1 MTASDIPEI
10 SHAQAGFGLAELL
23 TSLAVELHETEGRE
37 GTARAAVRLAR
48 DVIPEADHAG
58 LFLVE
63 RSGRV
68 RALADT
74 VGGGDAEVVL
84 PVPGEELWSFP
95 VSRVADLSA
104 LRVPD
109 GNPGPDDAYEPAG
122 WDVPAGT
129 VGTASSGSALF
140 LRLRG
145 HRNRFSVLTLH
156 AATPHAFAGDETIRL
171 GRLVAAHIGLA
182 LEAADVQEQLTEA
195 MHTRDVI
202 GQATGILM
210 GRLDIDAAQA
220 FERLVRT
227 SQKGNVKLRDI
238 ASRIVNATAG
248 GRPE

>member
-10 SHAQAGFGLAELL
+10 FHAQADFGLAELL

-37 GTARAAVRLAR
+37 ETARAAVRLAR

-68 RALADT
+68 RCLADT

-84 PVPGEELWSFP
+84 PVPGEDLWSSP

-109 GNPGPDDAYEPAG
+109 GSHGSDDPCAPGGSKGP
-122 WDVPAGT
+122 
-129 VGTASSGSALF
+129 VGTASPGSALF

-156 AATPHAFAGDETIRL
+156 TTTPHAFAGDETIRR
-171 GRLVAAHIGLA
+171 GRLVAAHVGLA

-220 FERLVRT
+220 FDRLVRT

-248 GRPE
+248 ERPE